1 MNQIFSPAF
10 RRSGLLWGMLL
21 LILLTISSVFIGT
34 RSISVATTWQALVN
48 FDPRNSEHLLVHYL
62 RLPRTLLGLV
72 VGVALGAAGA
82 VMQALTRNPLADPG
96 ILGVN
101 AGATLASVMAI
112 AFLGLAD
119 INQYIWFALG
129 GAALTG
135 GAVCALG
142 GLHGNNPVRMVLAGA
157 ALSIVMLALTQLITV
172 NSDEA
177 VFDQFRHWVV
187 GSLQGRG
194 YAVLLPVSLLVL
206 AGVVLALILAT
217 ALDTLALGLDLG
229 KSLGVNPLR
238 IWLLAALSIVLLAG
252 SATAAAG
259 PIGFIGLTAPHFARA
274 FSGADH
280 RWLLPWS
287 MMISAILVM
296 AADTLGRLV
305 GYPGEIS
312 VGIMVAL
319 LGGPVFIWLVRRWK
333 RVQA

>member
-1 MNQIFSPAF
+1 MTPILPARL
-10 RRSGLLWGMLL
+10 RRAGFLCG
-21 LILLTISSVFIGT
+21 LILLLLLALGSVFIGS
-34 RSISVATTWQALVN
+34 RPIAPSVTWQALWQV
-48 FDPRNSEHLLVHYL
+48 DGRNSEHLLVHYL
-62 RLPRTLLGLV
+62 RLPRALLGLV
-72 VGVALGAAGA
+72 VGIALGAAGT

-101 AGATLASVMAI
+101 AGATLACVMAI
-112 AFLGLAD
+112 AFLGLVD

-135 GAVCALG
+135 AAVCALG
-142 GLHGNNPVRMVLAGA
+142 GLRGNNPVRMVLAGA
-157 ALSIVMLALTQLITV
+157 ALSIVLLALTSLITV

-177 VFDQFRHWVV
+177 IFDRFRHWAV

-194 YAVLLPVSLLVL
+194 YDVLLPTTLLVAL
-206 AGVVLALILAT
+206 GIGLALLLAP
-217 ALDTLALGLDLG
+217 ALDTLALGVDLG

-238 IWLLAALSIVLLAG
+238 VWLLAALAIVLLSGA
-252 SATAAAG
+252 ATAAAG

-274 FSGADH
+274 FAGNDH
-280 RWLLPWS
+280 RWLLPYA
-287 MMISAILVM
+287 MLLSALLIV

-319 LGGPVFIWLVRRWK
+319 LGGPVFIGLVRRWK
-333 RVQA
+333 RVQP